1 MYIILYMKAETEK
14 KVRTTLL
21 RKMSD
26 LLGVA
31 YDTVD
36 RMSKG
41 TNSFPDPL
49 DRAMSES
56 SRVLELRERDRER
69 KLLRKIREALVRLEE
84 GSYGICELCKDEI
97 SEERL
102 IARPET
108 TLCIDCK
115 EEQEDQ
121 EKRFG

>member
-1 MYIILYMKAETEK
+1 MKAETRET
-14 KVRTTLL
+14 VRTILIQ
-21 RKMSD
+21 KMSD
-26 LLGVA
+26 ILGIA

-41 TNSFPDPL
+41 SNSFPDPL

-56 SRVLELRERDRER
+56 NRVLELRERDRER
-69 KLLRKIREALVRLEE
+69 KLLRKIRDALARLEN
-84 GSYGICELCKDEI
+84 GSYGICEQCEEEI
-97 SEERL
+97 SEQRL

-115 EEQEDQ
+115 EEQEDI
-121 EKRFG
+121 EKKFG

>member
-1 MYIILYMKAETEK
+1 MNVETEK
-14 KVRTTLL
+14 KIRTILL
-21 RKMSD
+21 KKMSN
-26 LLGVA
+26 LLGIA

-56 SRVLELRERDRER
+56 NRVLELRERDRER
-69 KLLRKIREALVRLEE
+69 KLLRKIREALLKLEE
-84 GSYGICELCKDEI
+84 GSYGICEVCNDEI
-97 SEERL
+97 SEQRL

-108 TLCIDCK
+108 TLCIECK

-121 EKRFG
+121 EKKFG